1 MPSLKI
7 ITLLALLAFANAVV
21 EDCPCFSRKEL
32 ESIDDVDPLISC
44 RESHSTGSGIGIYQV
59 TDEYSMPRGY
69 SIELHGHYPACM
81 QGDAEHYSNT
91 GTMEQAE
98 TCAQFIRD
106 RCNEI
111 DFTSVEY

>member
-1 MPSLKI
+1 MAGNLNAGRSYL
-7 ITLLALLAFANAVV
+7 ITAVDHRRL
-21 EDCPCFSRKEL
+21 ERFFSFFQLDTYFEL
-32 ESIDDVDPLISC
+32 
-44 RESHSTGSGIGIYQV
+44 GIYQV